1 MNTGYKGIFLMVNNR
16 STGTD
21 RELKEGKVP
30 DHSSMFFRDS
40 CHKKIW
46 LLKDYYLNN
55 LLSILKAEKNV

>member
-40 CHKKIW
+40 CHKKI
-46 LLKDYYLNN
+46 
-55 LLSILKAEKNV
+55 